1 MRLVN
6 PAFYGFLCYFCLM
19 IQMNDMK
26 GFFKMTRRERRGT
39 IVLLVLLALVMAGT
53 LANRSC
59 RDAVPEDVKTA
70 EMLMFESEI
79 DSSKVTVPKSQK
91 KKRSPNKK
99 SKKRRTP
106 PSSSPKPN
114 KPPRPIDPVPRF

>member
-1 MRLVN
+1 
-6 PAFYGFLCYFCLM
+6 M
-19 IQMNDMK
+19 IQMNDRK
-26 GFFKMTRRERRGT
+26 GFFKMSRRERRGT
-39 IVLLVLLALVMAGT
+39 IVLLVLIALVMAGT

-59 RDAVPEDVKTA
+59 RDAVPKDVKTA